1 MKKIAVFPGSFDPF
15 TKGHECI
22 IDKAL
27 NLFDEIVIGIG
38 QNTSKKYLFDLENRK
53 RHIASIFKDVD
64 KVSVLEFSGLTVD
77 FCKSIN
83 ADFIVRG
90 LRDSKDFGYE
100 RSIAQMNYEISG
112 IESVFFMT
120 VPEYTAINSTIV
132 REIYKSGGKID
143 LFVTNSE
150 LLVNGIDN

>member
-1 MKKIAVFPGSFDPF
+1 MNKTAVFPGSFDPF

-22 IDKAL
+22 IHKAL
-27 NLFDEIVIGIG
+27 NLFDEVIIAIG
-38 QNTSKKYLFDLENRK
+38 QNTSKNYLFDLENRK
-53 RHIASIFKDVD
+53 EHIESIFENESRVKI
-64 KVSVLEFSGLTVD
+64 SVFTGLTVT
-77 FCKSIN
+77 FCKAVN
-83 ADFIVRG
+83 AEFIVRG

-132 REIYKSGGKID
+132 REIYKSGGEID

-150 LLVNGIDN
+150 ILVK

>member
-1 MKKIAVFPGSFDPF
+1 MIMKKVAVFPGSFDPF

-22 IDKAL
+22 VEKAL
-27 NLFDEIVIGIG
+27 NLFDEVVIGIG
-38 QNTSKKYLFDLENRK
+38 QNTSKKYLFDLERRK
-53 RHIASIFKDVD
+53 AHIESIFEGKDRV
-64 KVSVLEFSGLTVD
+64 KVQVFTGLTVN

-83 ADFIVRG
+83 AEFIVRG

-100 RSIAQMNYEISG
+100 RSIAQMNQEISG

-132 REIYKSGGKID
+132 REIYKSGGNID
-143 LFVTNSE
+143 LFVTNAE
-150 LLVNGIDN
+150 MLVK